1 MSLDSIPPWISVSP
15 AQFGNAAAEGAHL
28 DLARQQLET
37 ESAMNAARL
46 SIQKQQ
52 QDRQFALQQEQTGF
66 EQEMKQTQLQ
76 MATQQVARKYAA
88 QQQYQSLVNSGVEPA
103 QAMLK
108 VGPSLGINMVGAGQL
123 ARWGAPPPPP
133 QSIDMGNGRGGV
145 YYNRRYY
152 PNKPTQPEFTD
163 ETIDG
168 NMYQRDSQGKLYP
181 VAHSGGMSAP
191 GALTP
196 QQKARIGVLQNQAK
210 MYSSDPLVAI
220 GKNPAGA
227 AKLKAINDELDQLTG
242 GQAAATDDGSEDASD
257 DGSTPSPTAA
267 PIAQA
272 QAPIQMVW
280 NPDKKRYMMP
290 SQQ

>member
-1 MSLDSIPPWISVSP
+1 MSLDTIPPWISVSP

-28 DLARQQLET
+28 DLARQQLAT

-88 QQQYQSLVNSGVEPA
+88 QQQYSQLVASGVEPA

-133 QSIDMGNGRGGV
+133 QSVDMGNGQGGV

-152 PNKPTQPEFTD
+152 PNKPSKPDWSD
-163 ETIDG
+163 ETIGG
-168 NMYQRDSQGKLYP
+168 NLFQRNADTGELKPISH
-181 VAHSGGMSAP
+181 ATA
-191 GALTP
+191 GAGVLTQ
-196 QQKARIGVLQNQAK
+196 QQKARIGFLQNRIKATA
-210 MYSSDPLVAI
+210 SDPPSGRNPKAVAQMQAD
-220 GKNPAGA
+220 NQ
-227 AKLKAINDELDQLTG
+227 ELDQLTT
-242 GQAAATDDGSEDASD
+242 GQQAPAPDDGSDDED
-257 DGSTPSPTAA
+257 DGSAPSPTAVPSTSA
-267 PIAQA
+267 
-272 QAPIQMVW
+272 VS
-280 NPDKKRYMMP
+280 RYKIT
-290 SQQ
+290 SVQ